1 MQDLAIV
8 YKTKIKLWVTLC
20 DRKSTT
26 ASFPLQKSIVHSLK
40 RTV

>member
-1 MQDLAIV
+1 MQDLVIV

-20 DRKSTT
+20 DRKSITVL
-26 ASFPLQKSIVHSLK
+26 SPLQKSIVHSLK